1 MAVVPS
7 AAERWRQRLSNV
19 AERCQ
24 TSGCYGRLSVFQ
36 DFFANQSRCTD
47 MATHVVFI
55 GLYQDGLR
63 RTESQ
68 RLLLDRP
75 GWFYDK
81 LVANN
86 LQHSLAEVVAVRS
99 RATFSA
105 ELVVPVSFGNEYRGV
120 LRSMAE
126 PQS

>member
-1 MAVVPS
+1 
-7 AAERWRQRLSNV
+7 
-19 AERCQ
+19 
-24 TSGCYGRLSVFQ
+24 
-36 DFFANQSRCTD
+36 

-55 GLYQDGLR
+55 GLYQDRQR

-86 LQHSLAEVVAVRS
+86 LQHSLGEGVAVRS
-99 RATFSA
+99 RATFSD
-105 ELVVPVSFGNEYRGV
+105 ELVVAVSFGNEYRGV

-126 PQS
+126 PQP